1 MASPFQIGSF
11 EFVRFNNQL
20 PPSPKPQFNIE
31 TRPGVDGFAAIYTG
45 NVGEPF
51 TIEAESIFD
60 TFANAVIAAKS
71 YEAAPTLTPFSVIW
85 ESINLSSVYNV
96 NFLLQGVVIREIQ
109 SIPLF
114 MSATSAIE
122 GGTMVYSS
130 WTLIP
135 RAI

>member
-1 MASPFQIGSF
+1 MSSPFQIGSF

-20 PPSPKPQFNIE
+20 PPSPKPQFTIE

-45 NVGEPF
+45 KVGEPF

-60 TFANAVIAAKS
+60 TFSNAVAACKQ
-71 YEAAPTLTPFSVIW
+71 YEAAPTLTPFTVIW
-85 ESINLSSVYNV
+85 ESINLTSTYNV
-96 NFLLQGVVIREIQ
+96 NFLLQGVAIREVQ

-114 MSATSAIE
+114 MDATTVID
-122 GGTMVYSS
+122 GGTMVRSS

-135 RAI
+135 RAV